1 MATGG
6 TDFFLRGLV
15 RPLFAYRETREGVDP
30 LVWATKVHL
39 RSASMLDLEVE
50 RYVDVVPNLHK
61 WDAYTFG
68 HPVVL
73 AVEDH
78 LSLDLSQVPFL
89 VGKDERNL
97 LGQCFSPYHK
107 VAIDL
112 NGVVADLDEFGG
124 AENNHRIVLRIE
136 KIFAFQLAVLHAAS
150 GVYTVRLYCHYKRA
164 CSDIRR
170 LKCQHG
176 IPLVKFTRDRN
187 RGLYVKLDRA
197 VYWRY
202 FKNRDS

>member
-1 MATGG
+1 
-6 TDFFLRGLV
+6 
-15 RPLFAYRETREGVDP
+15 
-30 LVWATKVHL
+30 
-39 RSASMLDLEVE
+39 MLDLEVE
-50 RYVDVVPNLHK
+50 RYVDVIPNLDE
-61 WDAYTFG
+61 WDACTFG

-78 LSLDLSQVPFL
+78 LSFDLSQVPFL
-89 VGKDERNL
+89 VGNDERNL
-97 LGQCFSPYHK
+97 LGQCFSSYHK
-107 VAIDL
+107 VAIHL
-112 NGVVADLDEFGG
+112 NGVVAGLDEFGG
-124 AENNHRIVLRIE
+124 AEDNHRIVLRIE

-170 LKCQHG
+170 LKCQRG